1 MHCIYKVQC
10 GVGVIIVNLCLYIY
24 IYMIVMYD
32 NYVHGCDIFIV
43 SISSLPMY
51 TLRKL
56 CHL

>member
-1 MHCIYKVQC
+1 MHCIYIKYNAELGLLLLIYVC
-10 GVGVIIVNLCLYIY
+10 IY
-24 IYMIVMYD
+24 IYMIVMFD